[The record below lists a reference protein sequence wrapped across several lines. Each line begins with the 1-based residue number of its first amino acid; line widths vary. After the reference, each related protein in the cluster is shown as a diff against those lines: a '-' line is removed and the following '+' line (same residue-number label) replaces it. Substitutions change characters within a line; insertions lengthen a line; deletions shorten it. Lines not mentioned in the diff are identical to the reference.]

1 MSTSQSTHQTIN
13 HLGDSQRPL
22 AAPEAG
28 HVRSY
33 WSWLLYKE
41 AKQLAPL
48 LIALCACGFV
58 LHLLSKFGYEH
69 EQVAMHG
76 VSLIMIPFLFAIG
89 AGPMLVSQEK
99 EQRTLGWIGS
109 LPVRPRSIVL
119 SKLVICVLGLA
130 LSWIVSIG
138 LTWVLGPSV
147 FTSTSFSRID
157 LLPWIGGTFALLS
170 TGLALAWVFPS
181 AISSLIALVV
191 FCCAAPYLCMVVI
204 ALCVRLFYGV
214 EAMGRFKFLDSF
226 WVGFSLAVTGV
237 SFTAAVCYGQRAFV
251 ADAATVPIFSWSRL
265 SNRQHLK
272 SNRPVLWT
280 LSQSSSLIWQISRQ
294 NILLWVGLVLIAAVS
309 GCLCLYYSLNKPTEA
324 DLFLT
329 ILLPIGLVL
338 SWLGASVFGSDAY
351 RGRINFLAQRG
362 VAPGVIWWTRM
373 ILPLGSVVLLSLL
386 LFFGISMLGTKAQ
399 GLAGVFVG
407 VWITVLLMMFA
418 FTQWFS
424 QWTRSTLIGFCVAP
438 AVTVMII
445 GYQIIVIQFLH
456 APWWIL
462 LVPCAIAM
470 LATRIML
477 CPWMDGRFD
486 LRYWTGHGAL
496 LLVALGIPLIPFV
509 YTWATYPDMSPEMQ
523 RSLAAEVADYQ
534 RSPRPIILDL
544 KSNRMGLATD
554 DATAKSGNIAES
566 VSAVLDSMEQ
576 ELKATNRPVAIPGNK
591 RAITTANLLS
601 LRMDKIDAM
610 ADSKESD
617 GREQTDRKRYQRVM
631 LLLDDLVRHMR
642 LSERLKEQDYA
653 DVIER
658 WMVSELSRP
667 GRRQLFSPQQY
678 ARLVSGLADHDA
690 RHQARRRAVAMAWHE
705 STIQRNHQFRNDA
718 ATKQKVI
725 LAPRWLV
732 AQRDAA
738 IVAEDLLK
746 QLESSVPR
754 PLAYPSELDGIGLGS
769 LPTPGQLWHRPWEA
783 KAKQLAESLKST
795 PATKGDDDE

>member
-28 HVRSY
+28 RVRSY

-58 LHLLSKFGYEH
+58 LHLLCKFGYEH
-69 EQVAMHG
+69 EQAAMHNI
-76 VSLIMIPFLFAIG
+76 SLMMIPLLFAIG

-109 LPVRPRSIVL
+109 LPVGPRSIVL
-119 SKLVICVLGLA
+119 SKLIVCAVGLL
-130 LSWIVSIG
+130 LSWLVSIV
-138 LTWVLGPSV
+138 LTRLLAPPL
-147 FTSTSFSRID
+147 FTSRSISLPD
-157 LLPWIGGTFALLS
+157 LVYWICGTFAVLS
-170 TGLALAWVFPS
+170 LGFALAWKFS
-181 AISSLIALVV
+181 TAISSLIALAIS
-191 FCCAAPYLCMVVI
+191 CCVLTLAGKV
-204 ALCVRLFYGV
+204 ALNIFVTS
-214 EAMGRFKFLDSF
+214 EAYDQQIELWSLGL
-226 WVGFSLAVTGV
+226 FSLVFAA
-237 SFTAAVCYGQRAFV
+237 AAVFFGQRAFITG
-251 ADAATVPIFSWSRL
+251 APTESIFSPKRWNSGHVERH
-265 SNRQHLK
+265 SQQAR
-272 SNRPVLWT
+272 SAFWT
-280 LSQSSSLIWQISRQ
+280 LSPSSSLIWQISRQ
-294 NILLWVGLVLIAAVS
+294 NSLLWSGLLLIVVILVMS
-309 GCLCLYYSLNKPTEA
+309 GSLLLYNRLNGRPSEA
-324 DLFLT
+324 DLLLSV
-329 ILLPIGLVL
+329 LLPGGLAL

-351 RGRINFLAQRG
+351 RDRINFLAQRG
-362 VAPGVIWWTRM
+362 VAPGLIWWTRM
-373 ILPLGSVVLLSLL
+373 ILPLGSVGLLALLMFSYGLRVLDID
-386 LFFGISMLGTKAQ
+386 GP
-399 GLAGVFVG
+399 VG
-407 VWITVLLMMFA
+407 VLMTLGVSAVLMIFA

-424 QWTRSTLIGFCVAP
+424 QWTRSTLLSFCVAP
-438 AVTVMII
+438 AAAAMII
-445 GYQIIVIQFLH
+445 GYQVFVTEYLQ

-462 LVPCAIAM
+462 LPSVAVAI

-534 RSPRPIILDL
+534 RSPRPITLDL
-544 KSNRMGLATD
+544 KSNRMGLAT

-566 VSAVLDSMEQ
+566 VSDVLDSMEQ
-576 ELKATNRPVAIPGNK
+576 ELKATNGPVAIPGNK

-610 ADSKESD
+610 AGSEEPD

-653 DVIER
+653 DSIER

-667 GRRQLFSPQQY
+667 GRRQIFTDQQY
-678 ARLVSGLADHDA
+678 ARIVARLADQDA

-705 STIQRNHQFRNDA
+705 STIQSIHQFRNDA
-718 ATKQKVI
+718 AIKQKVI

-732 AQRDAA
+732 ARRDAA
-738 IVAEDLLK
+738 MAAEDLLK
-746 QLESSVPR
+746 QLESLVPR
-754 PLAYPSELDGIGLGS
+754 PLAYPGELDGIGLGS